1 MRPKLWWMCAAM
13 ALLPPALY
21 AHERFVKHNLRVP
34 LHEEYFHRHPG
45 MFLGMQPDM
54 FKIGM
59 STCGVLFAFLI
70 IFFFRQ
76 NIDMFI
82 EHRLVTGLR
91 GRWQE
96 YLNHLANFLTDKPV
110 RLKWFHKVGE
120 WAVVF
125 FMRTPALVLM
135 YAASNDSLIM
145 PSYPLEP
152 TSATIFKYIQVAL
165 AIMML
170 TQTALPLVGAVIF
183 GAWIYLFRYGW
194 YVTVDALPVLT
205 VAVMYITSPWNSYKL
220 AITEMS
226 QKQVRWVRLVLG
238 FAFFALGWMKIYN
251 YHLTAGVADNF
262 PEVINDPLIGFFTLG
277 TNPLFRREN
286 WVIAFALAEVLS
298 GFMLMVGVFTRI
310 WASLMLWVLVKLM
323 LFNFG
328 WGEIPHI
335 YPAAATLAVIFC
347 NRVGGE
353 FAFVEKFQLR
363 YAREGK
369 SLLRYAGVVAASLAI
384 SVATVYLMLYAL
396 TFSSRASL

>member
-1 MRPKLWWMCAAM
+1 MRCRRYLLCGTL
-13 ALLPPALY
+13 ALLPTALY
-21 AHERFVKHNLRVP
+21 AHERFIKHNLRFP
-34 LHEEYFHRHPG
+34 MHESYFYRQAG

-54 FKIGM
+54 FRIGM
-59 STCGVLFAFLI
+59 STCIILFAFLV

-82 EHRLVTGLR
+82 EHRLATGLH
-91 GRWQE
+91 GRVQE
-96 YLNHLANFLTDKPV
+96 YLHHLATFLTDKPV
-110 RLKWFHKVGE
+110 RLEWFHSIGQ

-135 YAASNDSLIM
+135 YAASNDSLVM

-152 TSATIFKYIQVAL
+152 SSATIFKYIQVLL

-183 GAWIYLFRYGW
+183 GTWIYLFRYGW

-205 VAVMYITSPWNSYKL
+205 VAVLYITSPWNSFKL

-226 QKQVRWVRLVLG
+226 EKQVRWVRLVLG

-251 YHLTAGVADNF
+251 YHLTAGVADNY
-262 PEVINDPLIGFFTLG
+262 PDVLNDPLIGFFTMG
-277 TNPLFRREN
+277 TNQMFRREN
-286 WVIAFALAEVLS
+286 WVIAFALSEVLS
-298 GFMLMVGVFTRI
+298 GFLLMMGIFTRI
-310 WASLMLWVLVKLM
+310 WASIMLWVLVKLM

-335 YPAAATLAVIFC
+335 YPVAATLAVIFS
-347 NRVGGE
+347 NRVGSE
-353 FAFVEKFQLR
+353 FSFVEKFQLK

-369 SLLRYAGVVAASLAI
+369 PLLRYAGVVAASAAI
-384 SVATVYLMLYAL
+384 ALATVYLMLYAL
-396 TFSSRASL
+396 TFSSRAGL

>member
-1 MRPKLWWMCAAM
+1 MRTRHLLMCVGM
-13 ALLPPALY
+13 ALLPTSLY
-21 AHERFVKHNLRVP
+21 AHERFVKHNLRYP
-34 LHEEYFHRHPG
+34 LREEYFHRHPG

-54 FKIGM
+54 FRIGLVV
-59 STCGVLFAFLI
+59 CAVLFAFLV

-82 EHRLVTGLR
+82 EHRLIARLR
-91 GRWQE
+91 GRGQE
-96 YLNHLANFLTDKPV
+96 YLHHLADFLTDKPM
-110 RLKWFHKVGE
+110 RLKWFHKIGE

-135 YAASNDSLIM
+135 YAASNDSLVM

-170 TQTALPLVGAVIF
+170 TQTALPLVGAVVF
-183 GAWIYLFRYGW
+183 GTWIYLFRYGW
-194 YVTVDALPVLT
+194 YVSVDALPVLT
-205 VAVMYITSPWNSYKL
+205 VAVLYITSPWNSYKL
-220 AITEMS
+220 AITEMNE
-226 QKQVRWVRLVLG
+226 KQVRWVRLVLG

-262 PEVINDPLIGFFTLG
+262 PEVMKDPLIGFFTLG
-277 TNPLFRREN
+277 TNPLFHREN
-286 WVIAFALAEVLS
+286 WVIAFALSEVLS
-298 GFMLMVGVFTRI
+298 GFLLMMGIFTRI
-310 WASLMLWVLVKLM
+310 WASIMLWVLVKLM

-328 WGEIPHI
+328 WGEVPHI
-335 YPAAATLAVIFC
+335 YPIAATLAVIFS
-347 NRVGGE
+347 NRVGSE
-353 FAFVEKFQLR
+353 FSFLEKFQLK

-369 SLLRYAGVVAASLAI
+369 AMLRYAGVAVASAVIAL
-384 SVATVYLMLYAL
+384 ATVYLLLYAL